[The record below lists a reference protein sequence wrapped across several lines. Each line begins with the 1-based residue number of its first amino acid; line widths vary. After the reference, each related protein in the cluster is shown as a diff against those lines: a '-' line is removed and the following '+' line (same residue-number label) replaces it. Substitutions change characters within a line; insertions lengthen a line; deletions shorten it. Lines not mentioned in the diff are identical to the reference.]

1 MILVLLL
8 TLQNKIF
15 TLKSIIGLGKF
26 QDKGLKH
33 NNLMKLALKE
43 IKVLF
48 LNNPFAKRSTL
59 KVLLGTSKALNNNLK
74 MYSSSS

>member
-1 MILVLLL
+1 LL

-15 TLKSIIGLGKF
+15 TLKSITSLSKF

-33 NNLMKLALKE
+33 NNLIKLALKE
-43 IKVLF
+43 IKALF

-59 KVLLGTSKALNNNLK
+59 KVLLSTSKALNNNPK
-74 MYSSSS
+74 IYSSSF

>member
-8 TLQNKIF
+8 TSQNRIF
-15 TLKSIIGLGKF
+15 TLKSIASLGKF
-26 QDKGLKH
+26 QNKGLKH
-33 NNLMKLALKE
+33 NNLIKLTLKE

-59 KVLLGTSKALNNNLK
+59 KVSLGTSKALDDDPK

>member
-1 MILVLLL
+1 LALLL
-8 TLQNKIF
+8 TSQNKIF
-15 TLKSIIGLGKF
+15 TLKSIAGLGKF

-33 NNLMKLALKE
+33 NNLIMLALKE
-43 IKVLF
+43 IKALF

-59 KVLLGTSKALNNNLK
+59 KVLLGTSKAFDNNLE